1 MRISAFILVLLLAT
15 PGVALAGSGSR
26 NNNVSSDYVAI
37 LETRIQTLE
46 DQLRSM
52 TGQVEQAQFQA
63 RTAQERLARL
73 EEDMN
78 TRFRMLESQS
88 AAAAASAPMRDADAP
103 VTLTAQGAAP
113 ANPDAQRL
121 GQITG
126 GGVAP
131 VLPDDP
137 NVAYDQAFQKIRAGD
152 YEAAESALRAFLQR
166 WPNNELS
173 SNASYW
179 LGETYY
185 VRGDYPAAAKS
196 FAEGYQAYPKG
207 AKAEDTL
214 LKLGL
219 TLSVLNRQN
228 DACVT
233 FAQLGSEFPRMSSTN
248 RRRLEQETSKLE
260 CPPAENRS
268 TRRASNR

>member
-1 MRISAFILVLLLAT
+1 MRISAFILVLLLAV
-15 PGVALAGSGSR
+15 PGSAQASSNNR
-26 NNNVSSDYVAI
+26 NGGVSSDYLAI

-52 TGQVEQAQFQA
+52 TGQLEQAQFQS
-63 RTAQERLARL
+63 RTATERLARL

-78 TRFRMLESQS
+78 TRFRMLESQT
-88 AAAAASAPMRDADAP
+88 AAAAATAPIRGAGAP
-103 VTLTAQGAAP
+103 VTLTAQGTAV
-113 ANPDAQRL
+113 ANPDTNRL
-121 GQITG
+121 GELTG
-126 GGVAP
+126 GAIAP

-137 NVAYDQAFQKIRAGD
+137 NIAYDQAFQKIRGGD

-166 WPNNELS
+166 WPRNELS

-185 VRGDYPAAAKS
+185 VRGDYPAAAKA

-219 TLSVLNRQN
+219 TLSVLNRKN

-233 FAQLGSEFPRMSSTN
+233 FAQMSSEFPRMSATN
-248 RRRLEQETSKLE
+248 RRRLEQENVKLE
-260 CPPAENRS
+260 CPATS
-268 TRRASNR
+268 TRTSSRNR